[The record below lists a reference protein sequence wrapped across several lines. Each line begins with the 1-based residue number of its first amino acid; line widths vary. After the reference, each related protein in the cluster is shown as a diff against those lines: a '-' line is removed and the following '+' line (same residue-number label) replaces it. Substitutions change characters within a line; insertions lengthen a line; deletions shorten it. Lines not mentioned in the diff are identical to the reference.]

1 MTHFAGS
8 YRTLYVAIVQAF
20 SDERTYHFC
29 RHRLG
34 EKMADLAQAPD
45 V

>member
-1 MTHFAGS
+1 M
-8 YRTLYVAIVQAF
+8 LYVAIVQAF
-20 SDERTYHFC
+20 TDERTYQFC
-29 RHRLG
+29 RNRVG